1 MKKTRVV
8 ITGGAGFVGSN
19 LCQKFLSENWKVVA
33 IDNSIT
39 GTKQNLKD
47 FLNDPDFEFVQADIT
62 KPIRF
67 SGDINLVLHFASLA
81 SPIRYFKYPVET
93 LRAGSDGTF
102 NTLELAKS
110 KGARY
115 LVASS
120 SEVYGDPKE
129 YPQNEEY
136 WGNVN
141 SIGPRSMYD
150 ESKRFAEAV
159 VMAYHRAFNLD
170 TRIVRLFNSY
180 GPKMKI
186 DDGRVVA
193 AFIARALSDKPI
205 AIYGDGTQT
214 RSLCYV
220 EDTVEGIYSVS
231 EVSNLNGEVFNIGN
245 PDEREILELA
255 NIIVEFT
262 ASQHGIE
269 YLPARDEDPQ
279 RRCPEIN
286 KITKYTGWE
295 PKIALREGVEKTIKY
310 YRDLH
315 KISS

>member
-1 MKKTRVV
+1 MI

-19 LCQKFLSENWKVVA
+19 LCKKFLSKNWQVVA

-47 FLNDPDFEFVQADIT
+47 FLNNPDFEFIQADIT
-62 KPIRF
+62 KPIRIA
-67 SGDINLVLHFASLA
+67 GDIKLVLHFASLA
-81 SPIRYFKYPVET
+81 SPVRYFKYPVET

-141 SIGPRSMYD
+141 SVGPRSMYD

-180 GPKMKI
+180 GPRMKI

-193 AFIARALSDKPI
+193 AFIQKALEDKPI
-205 AIYGDGTQT
+205 QIFGDGTQT

-220 EDTVEGIYSVS
+220 EDTVEGIYRISDVID
-231 EVSNLNGEVFNIGN
+231 LNGEVFNIGN
-245 PDEREILELA
+245 PDERQILELA
-255 NIIVEFT
+255 NLVVEFT
-262 ASQHGIE
+262 RSKSRIE

-279 RRCPEIN
+279 RRCPDIS
-286 KITKYTGWE
+286 KITKFTGWQPE
-295 PKIALREGVEKTIKY
+295 IELREGVEKTIKY
-310 YRDLH
+310 YRDLY
-315 KISS
+315 KINNK